1 MCVIFPYRFFLRRF
15 LFELDFEHF
24 RRDGQR
30 FQLLVFETKNG
41 IYVFFFFI
49 FSGLPAGGHVALS
62 ELADVHRLLR
72 HPRVSLQNFA
82 NFGSLFN
89 LSDLPIE
96 RLFESDA
103 VVDGR
108 LPDQLPNAVV
118 VRFIVVSREFVD
130 NLWVLNLL
138 ARIYTGEFQD
148 FSSSLKVDRNFSL
161 NFIFSDF
168 CLL

>member
-1 MCVIFPYRFFLRRF
+1 MLLSPSSPTYIAFFVILESLCKILRIS
-15 LFELDFEHF
+15 D
-24 RRDGQR
+24 
-30 FQLLVFETKNG
+30 
-41 IYVFFFFI
+41 
-49 FSGLPAGGHVALS
+49 P
-62 ELADVHRLLR
+62 
-72 HPRVSLQNFA
+72 
-82 NFGSLFN
+82 FN

-118 VRFIVVSREFVD
+118 IRFIVVSRKFVD

-138 ARIYTGEFQD
+138 AGIYTGEFQD

-168 CLL
+168 CFL